1 VFKRRTS
8 FLLLPSATLALT
20 IVRLFDEE
28 FSAGDK
34 SILRSLT
41 PKKAKEKRTL
51 VIWLSMRRPVGVNTI
66 PLWLR

>member
-28 FSAGDK
+28 FSAGEK
-34 SILRSLT
+34 SPLHSLT
-41 PKKAKEKRTL
+41 RPKGEEKAHAC
-51 VIWLSMRRPVGVNTI
+51 VIAWLQQLSVAVTCW
-66 PLWLR
+66 PL

>member
-8 FLLLPSATLALT
+8 FLLPPSATLALT

-51 VIWLSMRRPVGVNTI
+51 VIWPDFDS
-66 PLWLR
+66 